1 MRNRSE
7 GWERD
12 KKSEKEMGRDGTIK
26 DSTREDITLI
36 SNKDIFYFYYYT
48 IRFKYYSVT
57 IIFDSSKVIIVT
69 SEDRLEDNEREKQ
82 LYSLLSIILNF
93 IL

>member
-1 MRNRSE
+1 M
-7 GWERD
+7 GERD

-26 DSTREDITLI
+26 DSTLEEITLI
-36 SNKDIFYFYYYT
+36 SNKDIFYYYT
-48 IRFKYYSVT
+48 MRFKYYSVT
-57 IIFDSSKVIIVT
+57 VIFDSSKVIIVT

-82 LYSLLSIILNF
+82 LHSLLSIIPNF